1 MLYILKPYGFK
12 NIVVTGE
19 IYIMENQNTNAW
31 QCPKCQASNSG
42 TARFCKSCGS
52 PNPLQ
57 TVVSAQPAQNTI
69 YIQQSSAPSNPT
81 SGLAIAS
88 MVLGILSLVVSCFG
102 VVGIICGIL
111 AVIFGGCALLTKKG
125 GKGMSIAGLVCGIIA
140 LIPSIIVIST
150 VGSIVD
156 ALG

>member
-1 MLYILKPYGFK
+1 MLGS
-12 NIVVTGE
+12 V
-19 IYIMENQNTNAW
+19 QNA
-31 QCPKCQASNSG
+31 K
-42 TARFCKSCGS
+42 
-52 PNPLQ
+52 LQ
-57 TVVSAQPAQNTI
+57 TQAPQGFAKAVVRLILYRLSYRHSRRKTRYIFSNLQHRQ
-69 YIQQSSAPSNPT
+69 IQQA
-81 SGLAIAS
+81 GWL
-88 MVLGILSLVVSCFG
+88 LRLVVSCFG

-125 GKGMSIAGLVCGIIA
+125 GKGMAIAGLVCGIIA

>member
-1 MLYILKPYGFK
+1 MLGSA
-12 NIVVTGE
+12 
-19 IYIMENQNTNAW
+19 QN
-31 QCPKCQASNSG
+31 
-42 TARFCKSCGS
+42 AR
-52 PNPLQ
+52 LQ
-57 TVVSAQPAQNTI
+57 TQAPQGFAKAVVRLILYRLSYRHSRRKTRYIFSNLQHHQ
-69 YIQQSSAPSNPT
+69 IQQAGWLLRQWYWVSYP
-81 SGLAIAS
+81 
-88 MVLGILSLVVSCFG
+88 LVVSCFG

-125 GKGMSIAGLVCGIIA
+125 GKGMAIAGLVCGIIA

>member
-1 MLYILKPYGFK
+1 MLGS
-12 NIVVTGE
+12 V
-19 IYIMENQNTNAW
+19 QNA
-31 QCPKCQASNSG
+31 K
-42 TARFCKSCGS
+42 
-52 PNPLQ
+52 LQ
-57 TVVSAQPAQNTI
+57 TQAPQGFAKAVVRLILYRLSYRHSRRKTRYIFSNLQHRQ
-69 YIQQSSAPSNPT
+69 IQQA
-81 SGLAIAS
+81 GW
-88 MVLGILSLVVSCFG
+88 VLGILSLVVSCFG

-125 GKGMSIAGLVCGIIA
+125 GKGMAIAGLVCGIIA

>member
-88 MVLGILSLVVSCFG
+88 MVLGILSPVVSCFG

-125 GKGMSIAGLVCGIIA
+125 GKGMAIAGLVCGIIA

>member
-1 MLYILKPYGFK
+1 MLGS
-12 NIVVTGE
+12 V
-19 IYIMENQNTNAW
+19 QNA
-31 QCPKCQASNSG
+31 K
-42 TARFCKSCGS
+42 
-52 PNPLQ
+52 LQ
-57 TVVSAQPAQNTI
+57 TQAPQGFAKAVVRLILYRLSYRHSRRKTRYIFSNLQHRQ
-69 YIQQSSAPSNPT
+69 IQQPT

-125 GKGMSIAGLVCGIIA
+125 GKGMAIAGLVCGIIA

-150 VGSIVD
+150 VGSIAD

>member
-19 IYIMENQNTNAW
+19 IYIMENQNTNA
-31 QCPKCQASNSG
+31 NSG

-57 TVVSAQPAQNTI
+57 TVVPAQPAQNTI

-111 AVIFGGCALLTKKG
+111 AVLYLLKKAE
-125 GKGMSIAGLVCGIIA
+125 KEWL
-140 LIPSIIVIST
+140 
-150 VGSIVD
+150 
-156 ALG
+156 

>member
-111 AVIFGGCALLTKKG
+111 AVIFGG
-125 GKGMSIAGLVCGIIA
+125 KGMAIAGLVCGIIA